1 VIVAGADV
9 ALETADIALVA
20 DATTGG
26 PPYASRSIP
35 SMRSRRAPG
44 IERFGAE
51 GSYTAVTRTS
61 FGW

>member
-35 SMRSRRAPG
+35 SMRRRRGPG

-51 GSYTAVTRTS
+51 DRHTAVTHTT